1 MGIGTSV
8 MDKEIT
14 YTEMLK
20 LVHEAYKQA
29 VAAGIPLNNRV
40 LTEVKINR
48 RYSKRIACCITNRRT
63 GECRFEYSELL
74 THASPD
80 KVIETWIHEWIHT
93 LPDCKNHG
101 EYFKYYASL
110 ANKKYGYK
118 ISRLGDLE
126 YMGVSEENQLVNTNK
141 KIQKNYVIYC
151 NTCKKKVGQ
160 VTARA
165 GVAKNPERYK
175 CKNCKQSNLSVKV
188 LGD

>member
-1 MGIGTSV
+1 MGMGKSV

-29 VAAGIPLNNRV
+29 VDAGIPLNNKI
-40 LTEVKINR
+40 LTDIKLNT
-48 RYSKRIACCITNRRT
+48 RYSKRIACCKTFRRT
-63 GECRFEYSELL
+63 GECRFEYSEML
-74 THASPD
+74 THAAPE
-80 KVIETWIHEWIHT
+80 KVIEVWIHEWIHT

-101 EYFKYYASL
+101 EYFKHYADL
-110 ANKKYGYK
+110 ANRKYGYK
-118 ISRLGDLE
+118 ISRIGDLD
-126 YMGVSEENQLVNTNK
+126 YLGVSEESQLVNTNK
-141 KIQKNYVIYC
+141 KCQKNYVIYC

-175 CKNCKQSNLSVKV
+175 CQNCRQFNLSVKV